1 MSHPR
6 IEEVSDSDD
15 AASDPSEGDID
26 EFDDADIIQRV
37 DAHQKQ
43 QQATAAAAV
52 RQQKQAQ
59 AQAQPPRPNPA
70 AHPHPHGGEM
80 GIAHDQSAYA
90 GFQCLYPIYF
100 DAARTRAEGRRV
112 SRSAAVESPL
122 AREIAQACGNLRLQ
136 ALFEPTKTHPRDWA
150 NPGRV
155 RVLLRGPNGARPAG
169 VKNKHHLYLLVSE
182 HLRANPTTEDCA
194 GLRAVAVPG
203 LPPPAADAPWPR
215 PAVPRGWKVGGL
227 LPHYSPALT
236 GGGVSEN
243 FLKDMMREMQGA
255 GAGGGPGGL
264 DMASMLAAVTSG
276 GGGGGGGGGSG
287 AGEEK
292 KSKKKGKK

>member
-43 QQATAAAAV
+43 QQ
-52 RQQKQAQ
+52 QQQQPQKQAQ
-59 AQAQPPRPNPA
+59 QAQPPRPNPA
-70 AHPHPHGGEM
+70 SSHAHAHPPQHGEM
-80 GIAHDQSAYA
+80 GIAHDPSAYA

-112 SRSAAVESPL
+112 SRSAAVDSPL

-136 ALFEPTKTHPRDWA
+136 VLFEPTKTHPRDWA

-155 RVLLRGPNGARPAG
+155 RVLLLGPDGARPAG
-169 VKNKHHLYLLVSE
+169 VKNKHHLYRLVSE
-182 HLRANPTTEDCA
+182 HLRANPTTEGCA
-194 GLRAVAVPG
+194 GLRAVAG
-203 LPPPAADAPWPR
+203 LEGRRAAAALQPR
-215 PAVPRGWKVGGL
+215 PDGWGRVGELPEGHDARDARG
-227 LPHYSPALT
+227 
-236 GGGVSEN
+236 
-243 FLKDMMREMQGA
+243 RRRRRA
-255 GAGGGPGGL
+255 GRAGHGEHAGCRDGRRWWWCEWEWGRRW
-264 DMASMLAAVTSG
+264 G
-276 GGGGGGGGGSG
+276 
-287 AGEEK
+287 GEE
-292 KSKKKGKK
+292 GQEEGEE